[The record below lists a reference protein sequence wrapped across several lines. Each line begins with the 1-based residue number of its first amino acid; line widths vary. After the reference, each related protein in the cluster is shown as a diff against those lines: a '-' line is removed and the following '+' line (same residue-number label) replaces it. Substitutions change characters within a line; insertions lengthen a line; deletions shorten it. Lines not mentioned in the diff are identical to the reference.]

1 MKRSWILMLI
11 GSAAIA
17 QPSARMTD
25 QQFRPTGATIEP
37 SGFATVLKVVAPDYR
52 KLVERQPQFQGA
64 EAEWYARD
72 QKISVAEARKRQDEQ
87 NALRPRFE
95 RLMAELRA
103 KEKDNYTDARVVHQ
117 PDWAYVLF
125 FKRDPDATLARYIRH
140 PRFKAAVAPY
150 TREELD
156 TLIKPW
162 AERFAKT
169 GIVGGYGSDAT
180 YGTAEFML
188 SVTEEEYR
196 EIAAREGWGAPPPAI
211 KLGFAGELAAPA
223 VDPRVAPFLR
233 HFASERRATVFQLEA
248 LGTGRII
255 LRDGCLRM
263 AGHDGKEALAMFHK
277 ETGIGVDP
285 QGYLALIDRR
295 TGKPTGRIG
304 EMFAWGAPNAA
315 TEEMPEVVALR
326 AQCGA
331 GPLINVGNPESK
343 AVFDLRYSRN

>member
-1 MKRSWILMLI
+1 MKHAWILVLI
-11 GSAAIA
+11 GSAALA

-25 QQFRPTGATIEP
+25 QEFRPTGATIDA
-37 SGFATVLKVVAPDYR
+37 SGFATVLKVPVPDYS
-52 KLVERQPQFQGA
+52 KLVERQPQFHGG

-87 NALRPRFE
+87 DALRPKFE
-95 RLMAELRA
+95 HLMEELRDR
-103 KEKDNYTDARVVHQ
+103 EPGNYTDARVVHQ

-125 FKRDPDATLARYIRH
+125 FKRDPDGALAKYVKH
-140 PRFKAAVAPY
+140 PRFRAALAPY

-156 TLIKPW
+156 ALIKPW
-162 AERFAKT
+162 AERFGKT

-196 EIAAREGWGAPPPAI
+196 EIAAREGWGAVPSAI
-211 KLGFAGELAAPA
+211 KLGFAGALAVPA
-223 VDPRVAPFLR
+223 VDPKVAPFLR

-248 LGTGRII
+248 LGTGQIV
-255 LRDGCLRM
+255 LRDGCLRV
-263 AGHDGKEALAMFHK
+263 AGQNGKDALAMFHK

-295 TGKPTGRIG
+295 TGKPSGRVG

-315 TEEMPEVVALR
+315 SEDMPEVVELR
-326 AQCGA
+326 AKCGA
-331 GPLINVGNPESK
+331 GPMVNVGNPESK
-343 AVFDLRYSRN
+343 TAFDLRYSRR